1 MQRILRNENE
11 VSRSDLPCLLTHPE
25 LTLSLEHDYDLIMI
39 RLGVKFA
46 TFSRAGCDVGG
57 NELAITDEHAL
68 DRVIFCRCIRLKRLD
83 QIGQIHEVRH
93 HSLFLSVTAMP

>member
-1 MQRILRNENE
+1 MKSPGPTCRVSSPTRN
-11 VSRSDLPCLLTHPE
+11 SPSPSITI
-25 LTLSLEHDYDLIMI
+25 TI

-46 TFSRAGCDVGG
+46 AFSRAGRDVGG

-93 HSLFLSVTAMP
+93 HSLFLSATAMP